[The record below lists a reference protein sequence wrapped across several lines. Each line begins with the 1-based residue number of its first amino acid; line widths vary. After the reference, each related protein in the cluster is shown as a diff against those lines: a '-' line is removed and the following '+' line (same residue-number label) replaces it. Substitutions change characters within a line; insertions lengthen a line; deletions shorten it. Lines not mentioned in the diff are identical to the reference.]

1 MAAYNIRYKDRLFTF
16 LFGSEE
22 NKAWTLSLYN
32 AVNNTDYKDPSVI
45 EITTIKEI
53 MYMGMRNDVSILVT
67 VEMHLWEQQST
78 FNPNT
83 PLRMMQYLG
92 NLYEK
97 YIKQRKLNKYSSKRM
112 ELPAPRLIVFF
123 NGAADQPDE
132 VILKLSDSFPKGS
145 ISDVEVQVRMLNINY
160 GKNQNLLDAC
170 KPLMEYSWL
179 AAKIRSIKKANDE
192 NAVSSAIDQA
202 ITAMPDDFVIKP
214 FLVAHKAEVK
224 GMLLEEY
231 NETEV
236 MELFKEEGRL
246 EGREEG
252 REEGEF
258 NMLVNLAGK
267 KMITIEQ
274 AAKEAGMSMDEF
286 LQKMTLI
293 KNNR

>member
-1 MAAYNIRYKDRLFTF
+1 MASDNIRYKDRLFTF

-32 AVNNTDYKDPSVI
+32 AVNNTDYKDPSII

-145 ISDVEVQVRMLNINY
+145 KSDVEVQVRMLNINY
-160 GKNQNLLDAC
+160 GKNQKLLDAC

-236 MELFKEEGRL
+236 MELFKEEGR
-246 EGREEG
+246 EEG

-286 LQKMTLI
+286 LQKMTVI
-293 KNNR
+293 KNNS